1 MIIGRRIKPAE
12 GITPKL
18 GDLVEYEVIY
28 DDGQVGM
35 ITTFVT
41 EFDLKFSSTT
51 NDKIEL

>member
-1 MIIGRRIKPAE
+1 MLTNLYE
-12 GITPKL
+12 GIL

-41 EFDLKFSSTT
+41 EFDLKFPSTT
-51 NDKIEL
+51 NVKIEL